1 VVYAYKLAEFLG
13 YWVRALLNQFMP
25 MKIRSV
31 ELARL
36 SRVFKNAGY
45 LTTAGWIEQL
55 SKKMLM
61 PKVKERTQELLLDL
75 KDAMLAFRG
84 EFIGSGENWKY
95 RERCFDTFEKIILE
109 MIKITD
115 PKTPET
121 MDKIFPALKTGGE
134 TLRNIAEV
142 YLALV
147 SPERLSDKRRYYGFC
162 FLYLLMIEGL
172 YDENIK
178 ILYIFKKALSGEK
191 VDYEDIQEKPL
202 WDFKNE
208 IEPVFFEG
216 YNNRIRNA
224 IAHAKFR
231 FEDRTG
237 KMAFRDRKTR
247 HSPAFKKS
255 LSLREFGIKYY
266 GKVDS
271 FCRLRLYYMLL
282 LGVRDLVFAQKPF
295 GRIR

>member
-1 VVYAYKLAEFLG
+1 
-13 YWVRALLNQFMP
+13 

-31 ELARL
+31 ELAKL
-36 SRVFKNAGY
+36 SKVFRNAGY
-45 LTTAGWIEQL
+45 SKTAGWIEQL

-75 KDAMLAFRG
+75 EDAMLAFRG

-95 RERCFDTFEKIILE
+95 REKCFGALEKIILE
-109 MIKITD
+109 MIKITG

-121 MDKIFPALKTGGE
+121 VDKIFPALKAGEE

-142 YLALV
+142 YMALV
-147 SPERLSDKRRYYGFC
+147 SPESLSDKRRYYGFC

-191 VDYEDIQEKPL
+191 VDYEEIQEKPPR
-202 WDFKNE
+202 DFKNE

-216 YNNRIRNA
+216 YNSRIRNA

-231 FEDRTG
+231 FDDKTG
-237 KMAFRDRKTR
+237 KMIFRDRKTR
-247 HSPAFKKS
+247 RHPAFRKA
-255 LSLREFGIKYY
+255 LSLQEFGIKYY

-282 LGVRDLVFAQKPF
+282 LGARDLVFAQKPF
-295 GRIR
+295 GRIH